1 MPGEAIIRIGKSA
14 TLNAKAKAVVREE
27 ETVKQEDGVTLPDK
41 EGVRVL
47 GQSPSKTPL
56 ENLWKGSASLP
67 DKEGVRGASLPDK
80 DRILSSG
87 KLMLEGIK
95 PIVNDVLEQLKEQLV
110 QKDLEVSPATIMVI
124 VREAMEL
131 VESTALKGIQ
141 QKELVNELLLRLV
154 EEATQ
159 LSEGQQELC
168 RELVNSGII
177 NETIEL
183 VVDATKGKL
192 NVNTL
197 RDVAEETASCCFA
210 FLKRS
215 RKQ

>member
-1 MPGEAIIRIGKSA
+1 MPGEAIIRVGKSA
-14 TLNAKAKAVVREE
+14 KLNTKANAVVREE
-27 ETVKQEDGVTLPDK
+27 EPT
-41 EGVRVL
+41 
-47 GQSPSKTPL
+47 
-56 ENLWKGSASLP
+56 
-67 DKEGVRGASLPDK
+67 

-95 PIVNDVLEQLKEQLV
+95 PIVNDVFEQLKKQLL
-110 QKDLEVSPATIMVI
+110 QKNLKVFPSTIMVV

-131 VESTALKGIQ
+131 VETTALKGIQ

-154 EEATQ
+154 EEATHLVETQ
-159 LSEGQQELC
+159 RELC
-168 RELVNSGII
+168 LELVNTGII

-192 NVNTL
+192 NVNL
-197 RDVAEETASCCFA
+197 RDVTKETANCCFA

-215 RKQ
+215 QK

>member
-1 MPGEAIIRIGKSA
+1 MPGEAIIRVGKSA
-14 TLNAKAKAVVREE
+14 TLNAKAKAVVCEE
-27 ETVKQEDGVTLPDK
+27 EPVKQEDGVS
-41 EGVRVL
+41 GR
-47 GQSPSKTPL
+47 SPSTTPLDRGASIADKTPL
-56 ENLWKGSASLP
+56 
-67 DKEGVRGASLPDK
+67 DRGASHPDK

-95 PIVNDVLEQLKEQLV
+95 PIVNDVLGQLKEQLV
-110 QKDLEVSPATIMVI
+110 QKELEVSPASIMVI

-131 VESTALKGIQ
+131 VETTALKGIQ

-159 LSEGQQELC
+159 LSEGHRELC

>member
-1 MPGEAIIRIGKSA
+1 MPGEAIIRVGKSS

-27 ETVKQEDGVTLPDK
+27 ETVKQEGGVSLPDK

-56 ENLWKGSASLP
+56 
-67 DKEGVRGASLPDK
+67 DRGATLPDK

-131 VESTALKGIQ
+131 VETTALKGIQ
-141 QKELVNELLLRLV
+141 QKEIVNELLLRLV
-154 EEATQ
+154 EEAKQ
-159 LSEGQQELC
+159 LSEGHRELC

-177 NETIEL
+177 NETVEL

-192 NVNTL
+192 NINTL
-197 RDVAEETASCCFA
+197 RDISEETASCCFA

>member
-1 MPGEAIIRIGKSA
+1 MPGEAIIRIGKSS
-14 TLNAKAKAVVREE
+14 TLNSKAKAVVREE
-27 ETVKQEDGVTLPDK
+27 ETVKQ

-67 DKEGVRGASLPDK
+67 DK

-95 PIVNDVLEQLKEQLV
+95 PIVNDVLGQLKEQLV

>member
-27 ETVKQEDGVTLPDK
+27 ETVKQEDGVT
-41 EGVRVL
+41 
-47 GQSPSKTPL
+47 
-56 ENLWKGSASLP
+56 
-67 DKEGVRGASLPDK
+67 LPDK